1 MVLLSTVHSHES
13 LRGPGTPA
21 LPFFTDARVL
31 NTIMTRAQSQV
42 VAVGDAVAL
51 CSFGAC
57 SKLWKSFIRECV
69 ERHSVCPEGL
79 SLEQIEQGVS
89 QKQRWARCQQRR
101 APAVE
106 ESSAAVAG
114 DTVPEEGAA
123 AAPAPEHLDVTE
135 PEPGAGVEGGTV
147 LPRTLAAED
156 SAPRV
161 AEAGERRAVGDL
173 AGSAARQDVAL
184 GRLAAVEGGDA
195 DGPEDSES
203 DFWPLDGELNA
214 DDAILQELLDES
226 QNVAVTVREDGLLDT
241 VAGPASPQQARHYV
255 DLPRAVLRQLLQA
268 EPGLH
273 HRCTFVQETFERA
286 TAVPLDDGGPGPIQV
301 RGRLH
306 CGMAFSG
313 DEVLVKLLGRE
324 RGPAGRPQGR
334 VLGVLRRRRR
344 ELVFVCRMDEWDSR
358 ILTPIDGSVTKIFVA
373 ELKDPQQVPIHRL
386 LQGRVQRVRYER
398 LPPQAWRRRLFWVR
412 IVLWRER
419 FYYPLGIVLEVL
431 PEATTWEQGLRILD
445 LEYGLERPS
454 PDPASVS
461 KVLQRYRAELGRAP
475 SGREDCRG
483 LPTFTVD
490 PQGACNLDDALSV
503 RDLGPRYEVAVHIT
517 DVASFVPRDGALDM
531 DARRQGT
538 AFYAPDRE
546 PTPMLPADLC
556 RDAFSLLPGQDRC
569 AITLFVTFEKGSDQL
584 KGVRF
589 APSVVRSDRQL
600 TYEEA
605 ERAIR
610 AQPGAGL
617 EPPARL
623 GSLEACVA
631 AACHFARV
639 LRRRRLQA
647 ACHYEQPDEDGVL
660 GFRAAHAMVKEYM
673 IQFNSLAAE
682 FLAGGERTR
691 TVTPLRWQP
700 APGSRQLE
708 AVREKHGD
716 LVPLSLHLRY
726 HLPGCGPR
734 DARQPPLHLLASL
747 WRHVQLAAQAQD
759 VDWLV
764 DLITTDDMHP
774 SLAPASL
781 DFRKALGR
789 SVFGRSS
796 QGEEQLAS
804 HYSLQ
809 VDRYTWATSP
819 MRRYLDVVL
828 QRLILL
834 ALGHGGY
841 AYPARDVD
849 GLCQDFSR
857 QHARAQSYQ
866 RRAYSLRLATRLR
879 AQPQGKLGFVV
890 DVEPG
895 ARCFKLLFP
904 ANRETLP
911 DPCPVHYRSL
921 QLAEHPRELKGRP
934 GLRLTWRRRI
944 YSVQADEPC
953 RPLPGALLDPHT
965 QPVDAALWQQ
975 LLQLV
980 EEQRWPEAAAL
991 VREQGPA
998 GPPRRELGRAQRSPC
1013 GHFLEVTRELGGGE
1027 VLHVQLSTSLQRG
1040 ILAPA
1045 VQLWAPAPG
1054 LSLCLEHAERPGDC
1068 FSGRAPQAWPGRCR
1082 GVDDYA
1088 RVWGPFCALESAAG
1102 VVAENEAITLQH
1114 VRVAWGAARTT
1125 QGRLQGAFRLEAA
1138 FLSKHCLDLSFG
1150 HCYLCI
1156 RLEGLPAR
1164 PDAGQPS
1171 LSSPGP
1177 GLSIDPATYTWVAHG
1192 VTEDEDPN
1200 SKDGQADR
1208 QEAPRHV
1215 SFFVQHMA
1223 TEEVPEEVLRPGAR
1237 FTVEVLPKLL
1247 PDL

>member
-1 MVLLSTVHSHES
+1 MVLLSTVHSRES
-13 LRGPGTPA
+13 LRSPGTPA

-57 SKLWKSFIRECV
+57 SKLWKSFVRECV
-69 ERHSVCPEGL
+69 QRRSVCPKGL
-79 SLEQIEQGVS
+79 SLEQIEQGVL
-89 QKQRWARCQQRR
+89 QRQRWARCPQPA
-101 APAVE
+101 APA
-106 ESSAAVAG
+106 AQAG
-114 DTVPEEGAA
+114 ATVPGEGAA
-123 AAPAPEHLDVTE
+123 GAPDAE
-135 PEPGAGVEGGTV
+135 PPDAVRLEPGAAAGAEGGAV
-147 LPRTLAAED
+147 PPGASVAED
-156 SAPRV
+156 AATRL
-161 AEAGERRAVGDL
+161 AEAVERLAVRDL
-173 AGSAARQDVAL
+173 PPAENAARQDVAL
-184 GRLAAVEGGDA
+184 GRLAATEDGDA
-195 DGPEDSES
+195 DDPDDPDDSES
-203 DFWPLDGELNA
+203 DFWPSDGELNA

-226 QNVAVTVREDGLLDT
+226 QNVMVTVREDGLLDT
-241 VAGPASPQQARHYV
+241 VARPASPRQARHYV
-255 DLPRAVLRQLLQA
+255 DLPRATLRQLLRA
-268 EPGLH
+268 EPALH
-273 HRCTFVQETFERA
+273 HRCAFVQETFERA

-313 DEVLVKLLGRE
+313 DEVLVKVLGRE
-324 RGPAGRPQGR
+324 RGPAGRPLGR
-334 VLGVLRRRRR
+334 VLGVLKRRRR

-358 ILTPIDGSVTKIFVA
+358 LMTPIDGSVTKIFVA
-373 ELKDPQQVPIHRL
+373 ELKDPRQVPIHRL
-386 LQGRVQRVRYER
+386 LQGRVQRVGYER

-431 PEATTWEQGLRILD
+431 PEATTWEQGLRVLD

-461 KVLQRYRAELGRAP
+461 KVLQRYHAELGRAP
-475 SGREDCRG
+475 GSREDHRG
-483 LPTFTVD
+483 VPTFTVD

-503 RDLGPRYEVAVHIT
+503 RDLGPRCEVAVHIT
-517 DVASFVPRDGALDM
+517 DVASFVPRDGALDV

-556 RDAFSLLPGQDRC
+556 LDAFSLLPGQDRF
-569 AITLFVTFEKGSDQL
+569 AISLFLTFEKGSDQL
-584 KGVRF
+584 RSLRF

-605 ERAIR
+605 ERVIR

-617 EPPARL
+617 EPPA
-623 GSLEACVA
+623 SLDSVEACLA

-647 ACHYEQPDEDGVL
+647 ACWYEQPGEDSVL
-660 GFRAAHAMVKEYM
+660 GFRTAHVMVKEYM
-673 IQFNSLAAE
+673 VQFNSLVAE
-682 FLAGGERTR
+682 LLGGSEHTR
-691 TVTPLRWQP
+691 TATPLRWQP
-700 APGSRQLE
+700 PPGGRQLE
-708 AVREKHGD
+708 ALREKHGH
-716 LVPLSLHLRY
+716 LVPLSLHLR
-726 HLPGCGPR
+726 HRLPGCSPHGAQP
-734 DARQPPLHLLASL
+734 PPLHLLAPL

-759 VDWLV
+759 VSWLV

-819 MRRYLDVVL
+819 IRRYLDVVL

-834 ALGHGGY
+834 VLGHGGY
-841 AYPARDVD
+841 AYPARDID

-866 RRAYSLRLATRLR
+866 RRAYGLHLATRLR
-879 AQPQGKLGFVV
+879 AEPRVKLGFVL
-890 DVEPG
+890 DVEAG

-921 QLAEHPRELKGRP
+921 QLAEHPHDMKGRP
-934 GLRLTWRRRI
+934 GLRLVWRRRI
-944 YSVQADEPC
+944 YSVQTDESC
-953 RPLPGALLDPHT
+953 RPLPGTLLDLHT
-965 QPVDAALWQQ
+965 RPVAAALWQR

-980 EEQRWPEAAAL
+980 EEQRWAEVAAL
-991 VREQGPA
+991 VREQGTA
-998 GPPRRELGRAQRSPC
+998 GSPRELGQVQRSRC
-1013 GHFLEVTRELGGGE
+1013 GHFVEVTRELGSGDA
-1027 VLHVQLSTSLQRG
+1027 LQVQLSAVLQRG
-1040 ILAPA
+1040 VLAPA
-1045 VQLWAPAPG
+1045 VQLWALAPG
-1054 LSLCLEHAERPGDC
+1054 LSLCLEHVERPGAC
-1068 FSGRAPQAWPGRCR
+1068 FSGHAPQAWQGRCR
-1082 GVDDYA
+1082 SVDDYA
-1088 RVWGPFCALESAAG
+1088 CVWEPFCSLESATG
-1102 VVAENEAITLQH
+1102 VVAENDAVTLQH
-1114 VRVAWGAARTT
+1114 VHIAWGAKRTA
-1125 QGRLQGAFRLEAA
+1125 QGQLQGAFRLEAA
-1138 FLSKHCLDLSFG
+1138 FLSKHCIDISFG

-1156 RLEGLPAR
+1156 RLEGLLAR
-1164 PDAGQPS
+1164 PDAGGLCP
-1171 LSSPGP
+1171 SSPGP
-1177 GLSIDPATYTWVAHG
+1177 GLRIDPITYTWVAHG
-1192 VTEDEDPN
+1192 LTEHEDPN
-1200 SKDGQADR
+1200 LKDGQADR

-1215 SFFVQHMA
+1215 RFCVQHMA
-1223 TEEVPEEVLRPGAR
+1223 TEQVPEEVLRPGAL